1 MMVFGV
7 IDVVEHASG
16 KQQVEAIFGKWQL
29 AAVYLDEIRKPLEFL
44 PAEVDAASCHAQ
56 VRIDGAPAAK

>member
-16 KQQVEAIFGKWQL
+16 KQQVEAIFSKWQL
-29 AAVYLDEIRKPLEFL
+29 AAVYLHEIRSTREFF
-44 PAEVDAASCHAQ
+44 PAEIDAAL
-56 VRIDGAPAAK
+56 